1 MAMLE
6 LIIAALHVINA
17 VLSPASVNTYKSWL
31 TSMLILTPLNL
42 FEREHML
49 ALEMRRKG

>member
-6 LIIAALHVINA
+6 LVIAALRVINA

-31 TSMLILTPLNL
+31 TCMLILMPLDL
-42 FEREHML
+42 FEKEHL
-49 ALEMRRKG
+49 